1 MASRQRGETP
11 NGFEQ
16 AGPLARAPVAPER
29 PPTAKDRLDYIA
41 AMLDELKVMSR
52 QANCNTLAILIGRAH
67 REALRRARAG

>member
-41 AMLDELKVMSR
+41 AMLD
-52 QANCNTLAILIGRAH
+52 
-67 REALRRARAG
+67 